1 MMKLRTNSRDLD
13 VVVNNDGTITIT
25 CNHEPINNPGQFIH
39 QMGGIN
45 AVLSRCKEYTDAEW
59 QAELGREESAKL
71 AAKAAAKQRAEQL
84 IKERERAYHEV
95 FRGDAVVESTPRNIY
110 ILLSYLNDNSWGSW
124 KLPKMSIGYRCNQ
137 YDCDGKQATTITLDK
152 AIDYD
157 GRPTRCFEVGAPIR
171 HLMKFQKLSY

>member
-45 AVLSRCKEYTDAEW
+45 AVLTRCKEYTAAEW
-59 QAELGREESAKL
+59 QAELEREQSAKL
-71 AAKAAAKQRAEQL
+71 AAKVAARQRCEQL
-84 IKERERAYHEV
+84 IKEHELAYHEV
-95 FRGDAVVESTPRNIY
+95 FGVGDVVETTPKTIY
-110 ILLSYLNDNSWGSW
+110 ILLSYLNDNNWGSW

-157 GRPTRCFEVGAPIR
+157 GKPTRLFEVGAPIR
-171 HLMKFQKLSY
+171 HLIKYQKLSY

>member
-1 MMKLRTNSRDLD
+1 MIKLRTNSRVLD

-25 CNHEPINNPGQFIH
+25 CEGKPINNPGQFVL
-39 QMGGIN
+39 QMGGID
-45 AVLSRCKEYTDAEW
+45 AVLRRCKEYTAAEW
-59 QAELGREESAKL
+59 QAELEREQSAKL
-71 AAKAAAKQRAEQL
+71 AAKVAARQRCEQL
-84 IKERERAYHEV
+84 IKEHELAYHEV
-95 FRGDAVVESTPRNIY
+95 FGVGDVVETTPRTIY

-157 GRPTRCFEVGAPIR
+157 GRPTRLFEVGAPIR
-171 HLMKFQKLSY
+171 HLTRFQKLSY

>member
-1 MMKLRTNSRDLD
+1 MKLRTNRRDLD

-45 AVLSRCKEYTDAEW
+45 AVIARCKEYTEAEW
-59 QAELGREESAKL
+59 QAELEREKSAKL
-71 AAKAAAKQRAEQL
+71 AAKEAATQRCEQL
-84 IKERERAYHEV
+84 IKEHELAYHEV
-95 FRGDAVVESTPRNIY
+95 FGDEDVVETTPKNIY
-110 ILLSYLNDNSWGSW
+110 ILLSYLNDSSLGNW

-152 AIDYD
+152 AIIYD
-157 GRPTRCFEVGAPIR
+157 GKPTRCFEVGAPIR
-171 HLMKFQKLSY
+171 HLMRYKKLSY

>member
-45 AVLSRCKEYTDAEW
+45 AVLTRCKEYTAAEW
-59 QAELGREESAKL
+59 QAELEREQSAKL
-71 AAKAAAKQRAEQL
+71 AAKVAARQRCEQL
-84 IKERERAYHEV
+84 IKEHELAYHEV
-95 FRGDAVVESTPRNIY
+95 FGVGDVVESTPKTIY
-110 ILLSYLNDNSWGSW
+110 ILLSYLNDNNWGSW

-152 AIDYD
+152 AIVYD
-157 GRPTRCFEVGAPIR
+157 GKPAR
-171 HLMKFQKLSY
+171 

>member
-1 MMKLRTNSRDLD
+1 MKLRTNSRDLD

-45 AVLSRCKEYTDAEW
+45 AVLTRCKEYTAAEW
-59 QAELGREESAKL
+59 QAELEREQSAKL
-71 AAKAAAKQRAEQL
+71 AAKVAARQRCEQL
-84 IKERERAYHEV
+84 IKEHELAYHEV
-95 FRGDAVVESTPRNIY
+95 FGIGDVVETTPKTIY
-110 ILLSYLNDNSWGSW
+110 ILLSYLNDISWGSW
-124 KLPKMSIGYRCNQ
+124 VLPKMSIGYRCNQ
-137 YDCDGKQATTITLDK
+137 FDCDGKQATTITLDK

-171 HLMKFQKLSY
+171 HLMRFQKLSF

>member
-45 AVLSRCKEYTDAEW
+45 AVLTRCKEYTCAEW
-59 QAELGREESAKL
+59 QAELEREESAKL
-71 AAKAAAKQRAEQL
+71 AAKVAARQRCEHL
-84 IKERERAYHEV
+84 IKEHELAYHEV
-95 FRGDAVVESTPRNIY
+95 FGNEDVVEPTPTTIY
-110 ILLSYLNDNSWGSW
+110 ILLSYLNDINCGSW
-124 KLPKMSIGYRCNQ
+124 VLPKMSIGYRCNQ

-171 HLMKFQKLSY
+171 HLMRYQKLSY

>member
-45 AVLSRCKEYTDAEW
+45 AVLTRCKEYTAAEW
-59 QAELGREESAKL
+59 QAELEREQSAKL
-71 AAKAAAKQRAEQL
+71 AAKVAARQRCEQL
-84 IKERERAYHEV
+84 IKEHELAYHEV
-95 FRGDAVVESTPRNIY
+95 FGIGDVVETTPKTIY
-110 ILLSYLNDNSWGSW
+110 ILLSYLNDISWGSW
-124 KLPKMSIGYRCNQ
+124 VLPKMSIGYRCNQ
-137 YDCDGKQATTITLDK
+137 FDCDGKQATTITLDK

-157 GRPTRCFEVGAPIR
+157 GRPTRCFDVGAPIR
-171 HLMKFQKLSY
+171 HLVRYRKLSY